1 MTVVK
6 RLSRMLRFAGL
17 GLAGF
22 VALLLTYVAIA
33 LVFLLFPANSEVQIQ
48 VSPKIRIYVLNNG
61 VHTDVVLPV
70 KADAFDWQT
79 IFPKTQFLQASPAAD
94 LIAFG
99 WGDAEFYLQTP
110 SWSELKFSTA
120 LRALTGSNQALL
132 HVDYLASSQLPDQ
145 RFPLDLTTQQYR
157 QLRLYILHSLQR
169 PEAGAQLRF
178 AKGYGESDAFFPAS
192 GTYSPIYTCN
202 SWTGNALRQA
212 GVKVSRWTPF
222 PMLVTWHLAESFDE
236 RHAKNESKIE

>member
-6 RLSRMLRFAGL
+6 RLSRILRFAGL

-22 VALLLTYVAIA
+22 VALVLTYVAIA
-33 LVFLLFPANSEVQIQ
+33 LTFLLFPANSEMQIQ
-48 VSPKIRIYVLNNG
+48 ASPKIRIYVLNNG

-70 KADAFDWQT
+70 TADAFDWQS

-110 SWSELKFSTA
+110 NWSELKFSTA

-132 HVDYLASSQLPDQ
+132 HVEYLGASQLPDQ

-157 QLRLYILHSLQR
+157 QLRLYIMQSLQR
-169 PEAGAQLRF
+169 PGAGAQLRF

-192 GTYSPIYTCN
+192 GAYSPIYTCN
-202 SWTGNALRQA
+202 SWTGGALRQA

-222 PMLVTWHLAESFDE
+222 PALVTWHLAESRDE
-236 RHAKNESKIE
+236 RHGRKVSR